1 MARLKSASPERR
13 EGIENEIAT
22 IYWYPIYAYARSM
35 RYKTHEAEDL
45 TQSFLSMLFHRELF
59 DTVDPSKGK
68 LRTFLCVSM
77 KNFVADHVRQ
87 KHTLKRGGGYTTISI
102 DVVDAEERIAMENYQ
117 SLSTQEAFDKRAMMS
132 VFEDIMAKMEAEYEK
147 RNDLET
153 FRAIVDHIPWGTQA
167 RVRADLAGQLSI
179 ERSTLE
185 TRIYR
190 ARKRFKDLLI
200 HHIQN
205 TLDPGQS
212 VEEEIRYYQWL
223 ASCRA

>member
-1 MARLKSASPERR
+1 MARLKSASPEKRK
-13 EGIENEIAT
+13 GIENEIAN
-22 IYWYPIYAYARSM
+22 IYWYPVYAYARTM
-35 RYKTHEAEDL
+35 RCTTHEAEDL
-45 TQSFLSMLFHRELF
+45 TQSFFAMLFHRELF

-77 KNFVADHVRQ
+77 KNFLADHVRQ
-87 KHTLKRGGGYTTISI
+87 RHTLKRGGGYSIISI
-102 DVVDAEERIAMENYQ
+102 DLVDAEERISMENYQ
-117 SLSTQEAFDKRAMMS
+117 SLTTQEAFDKRALMS
-132 VFEDIMAKMEAEYEK
+132 VIEDILAQIESEYEK

-153 FRAIVDHIPWGTQA
+153 FHAIIDHIPWGTQSQ
-167 RVRADLAGQLSI
+167 VRADLAAQLDI

-200 HHIQN
+200 NHIQN

>member
-1 MARLKSASPERR
+1 
-13 EGIENEIAT
+13 
-22 IYWYPIYAYARSM
+22 
-35 RYKTHEAEDL
+35 
-45 TQSFLSMLFHRELF
+45 
-59 DTVDPSKGK
+59 
-68 LRTFLCVSM
+68 M